1 MKRLT
6 ALPLLVAAL
15 LAAVNARASGQAP
28 EPTGTEDSAFLT
40 RATAVLVDVV
50 VRDRQGRP
58 VMDLKADDFEIFEDN
73 VPQTI
78 GSFALVSR
86 GGGIGI
92 DVRLRDE
99 ESTTVV
105 TPTGGTDQGAPPAAP
120 PVMALVFDA
129 LSADA
134 LNLSQRAA
142 LQHIGMSGETHA
154 RIAVFSTEPSISVVQ
169 PYTSDPTLLR
179 QAVTR
184 LAPAGTETKQA
195 SAERMDELRRRRRT
209 LEEGGGA
216 AAAAAATEGEAI
228 GAAGGLAGQLEM
240 QRRMII
246 GEMRML
252 RSFETLDRD
261 HRGYSTTHALVAV
274 LESMAYLPG
283 RKSVVFFS
291 EGLPASPALQTQL
304 QKVIESANR
313 SNITVYA
320 VDATG
325 LRVISSTDDTFKEVK
340 ATAEERLRQV
350 GQLSEPTDGP
360 LTRMIERTE
369 DLMRYDSQGGLA
381 RLADDTGGFL
391 VRDTNNIGSAFTRID
406 EDMRFHYL
414 LTYSPRNDV
423 LDGNFRTIGVKVKRP
438 GTRIFARKGYRA
450 VRTPVAP
457 SMLTYEAPLLEML
470 DKAPLPNAFPSQAAA
485 YSFPEADRPGLT
497 PIVVR
502 VTTDALQYQIDP
514 QKGTYNAQAA
524 VVVRV
529 RDSDGGVV
537 QKLSQQYV
545 LSGGAG
551 ELDAAKKGEI
561 LFYREAEL
569 APGVYQV
576 ESIVYDA
583 IANQGSARI
592 STLSVPEPAAPRL
605 RMSSLVLVARS
616 EQTPSQAEDP
626 DTKKPPFYY
635 GDTLLYPNVG
645 EPIHRRPDRRCRSIS
660 WSTLSKDDAPARRR
674 FRCCGTGRRSPTPR
688 GPWRRAAGHGCSTWD
703 SCPSGSCRAA
713 RTSCASPS
721 PTISTRRRGRR
732 FLRSREAGILPDFDP
747 RHLRGGRG
755 EVSDQDVEVAVAVV
769 VGEVQRRVARR
780 PARERPALEDTRAH
794 LLQPDERRHLR
805 LVEIGTARDERAGDD
820 VEVAV
825 AIEIPCL
832 RAEGPG
838 QVRKRMRHV
847 RIAATV
853 LQPHDPVI
861 GLHDL
866 VVEGVAMRQE
876 HVEVAVLVEVHELNP

>member
-360 LTRMIERTE
+360 LTRMMERTE

-414 LTYSPRNDV
+414 LTYSPKNDV

-616 EQTPSQAEDP
+616 EQTPSEAEDP

-645 EPIHRRPDRRCRSIS
+645 EIIQRRPDEALSFYFVVYPVEGRCACSAQIS
-660 WSTLSKDDAPARRR
+660 LLRNGTSLADATRALEAS
-674 FRCCGTGRRSPTPR
+674 GRTRLQHVGQLPI
-688 GPWRRAAGHGCSTWD
+688 GQL
-703 SCPSGSCRAA
+703 PSGTYELRVTVTDNQHQET
-713 RTSCASPS
+713 RTAFF
-721 PTISTRRRGRR
+721 T
-732 FLRSREAGILPDFDP
+732 
-747 RHLRGGRG
+747 
-755 EVSDQDVEVAVAVV
+755 VS
-769 VGEVQRRVARR
+769 
-780 PARERPALEDTRAH
+780 
-794 LLQPDERRHLR
+794 
-805 LVEIGTARDERAGDD
+805 
-820 VEVAV
+820 
-825 AIEIPCL
+825 
-832 RAEGPG
+832 
-838 QVRKRMRHV
+838 
-847 RIAATV
+847 
-853 LQPHDPVI
+853 
-861 GLHDL
+861 
-866 VVEGVAMRQE
+866 
-876 HVEVAVLVEVHELNP
+876 